1 MNDLLIDFVF
11 IYVIKVGCRIQKL
24 FNISLQASTDDDDD
38 SDDGDN
44 DDDDYM

>member
-11 IYVIKVGCRIQKL
+11 IYVIKVDCRIQKL
-24 FNISLQASTDDDDD
+24 FNLSLQASTDDD